1 MFFNI
6 WRTAI
11 QTNHPKGVKMPAMRM
26 SNQDCERKR
35 SGTLY
40 KSAGVVLGCILA
52 LLAAPTAGHAMP
64 SIGETVMQ
72 TGPVAPANVSAKRIF
87 SNADEIAWT
96 DASTN
101 ESFFTVEY
109 RTASGRIW
117 TQFSKVFSTSI
128 ATTGKR
134 YTANFRNLPTGKYL
148 CYRVAA
154 VNGAGKTYSP
164 ERCAGFRPS
173 IPKNLRL
180 SINWVEAGV
189 TFERSEWELR
199 YRLYYQVNGA
209 GQWFVKAFDAP
220 THAFKDASIFVG
232 TGTLN
237 TNYCFY
243 VTAINDFG
251 SSSPS
256 NTVCGNTGPY
266 VEP

>member
-1 MFFNI
+1 MIRKI
-6 WRTAI
+6 WHTDI
-11 QTNHPKGVKMPAMRM
+11 QTNHPKGVKMTAIRM
-26 SNQDCERKR
+26 SKQNFEKKR
-35 SGTLY
+35 SGTFH
-40 KSAGVVLGCILA
+40 KTAGVVLGCILG
-52 LLAAPTAGHAMP
+52 LLATPAAGHATP
-64 SIGETVMQ
+64 SIGESAMQ
-72 TGPVAPANVSAKRIF
+72 TGPAAPASLSANRIF
-87 SNADEIAWT
+87 SNADEISWA

-117 TQFSKVFSTSI
+117 TQFSKVYSTSVG
-128 ATTGKR
+128 TTGKR
-134 YTANFRNLPTGKYL
+134 YTVNYRGLPTGKYL

-154 VNGAGKTYSP
+154 VNEAGKTYSP

-173 IPKNLRL
+173 VPKNLRL

-209 GQWFVKAFDAP
+209 GQWFVKVANAP
-220 THAFKDASIFVG
+220 TYASTDASIFVD
-232 TGTLN
+232 TGKTD

-243 VTAINDFG
+243 VIASNDFG